1 VSTNRLACNMV
12 QGLAER
18 RKQKGAVSWQ
28 HRPFI
33 NQARRDGLQLK
44 HWVKCAKDAAGQ
56 VREVNEGDYPFAKCN
71 KQVRQPWV
79 LEVTTL
85 SVCSDTFA

>member
-1 VSTNRLACNMV
+1 ML

-18 RKQKGAVSWQ
+18 RKQKGAVTWK

-44 HWVKCAKDAAGQ
+44 HWVKCAKDATGQ
-56 VREVNEGDYPFAKCN
+56 MREVNEGDYPFAKCN
-71 KQVRQPWV
+71 KQVRIWCPRNLDAQV
-79 LEVTTL
+79 SATT
-85 SVCSDTFA
+85 AA

>member
-1 VSTNRLACNMV
+1 MT

-18 RKQKGAVSWQ
+18 RKQKGAVTWK

-44 HWVKCAKDAAGQ
+44 HWVKCAKDATGQ

-71 KQVRQPWV
+71 KQVRISYP
-79 LEVTTL
+79 
-85 SVCSDTFA
+85 

>member
-1 VSTNRLACNMV
+1 MMV
-12 QGLAER
+12 WHMLMQGLAER
-18 RKQKGAVSWQ
+18 RKQKGAVTWK

-44 HWVKCAKDAAGQ
+44 HWVKCAKDATGQ

-71 KQVRQPWV
+71 KQVRHP
-79 LEVTTL
+79 VTSKLKQKT
-85 SVCSDTFA
+85 CP